1 MPPGKVTEGTNTQQ
15 KRAGPR
21 AVQCSS
27 AKLGTFED
35 LQTYARNLLASFPD
49 PQAKGVRIKLPL
61 EAITN
66 GDGDLERELEGDMD
80 SPTGCRQAV
89 EVLTRN
95 PKKGVL

>member
-35 LQTYARNLLASFPD
+35 LQAYARNLLASFPD

-61 EAITN
+61 EAIPN
-66 GDGDLERELEGDMD
+66 GDGDLERELEGDAD